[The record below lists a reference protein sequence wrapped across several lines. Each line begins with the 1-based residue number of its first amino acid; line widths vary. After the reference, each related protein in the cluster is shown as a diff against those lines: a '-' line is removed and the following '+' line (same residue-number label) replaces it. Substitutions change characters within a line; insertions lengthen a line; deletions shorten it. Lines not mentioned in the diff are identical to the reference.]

1 MAQIYD
7 EEFVNEI
14 WDSVEVDFTE
24 KLTVDD
30 LGLDERVTI
39 IDAHLNGMFNN

>member
-1 MAQIYD
+1 MKKNNY
-7 EEFVNEI
+7 EEFVDSI
-14 WDSVEVDFTE
+14 WENVNVDFTE